1 MYCSTKRDVL
11 MKKNSFTKIE
21 KIIDAAKNGK
31 MYILVDDENRENEGD
46 LVVPASNITAKK
58 INFMAK
64 YGRGLICLSLT
75 GKQAKKLNLSLM
87 SPVNKSR
94 NQTAFTV
101 SIEARKGVTTGIS
114 AKDRY
119 VTIKTAIKKNVK
131 KKEIVS
137 PGHIFPI
144 IAKDGGVLV
153 RAGHTEGSVDISKL
167 ANKNPSGVICE
178 IMNDNGKMAK
188 GKELIEFANNHKLKI
203 GRIDDLIAYRLKVE
217 KLVKLKKTDSIK
229 IQNQKY
235 KIKVFENILD
245 GSENF
250 ALIKGKIIPGKKI
263 RVRVISSNLVQNYLM
278 GKKFPDLFNKTIKYF
293 KKFNNC
299 VLVFIKDTNLK
310 SVTQTLSVFKSI
322 KNYKKSDQMIR
333 NYGIG
338 AQIIKSLNIKKMIL
352 VTRSPKKVVSLEGF
366 GIKIIKQEII
376 KWKKKYL

>member
-1 MYCSTKRDVL
+1 

-21 KIIDAAKNGK
+21 KIINAAKKGE

-58 INFMAK
+58 INFMAT
-64 YGRGLICLSLT
+64 YGRGLICLALT

-101 SIEARKGVTTGIS
+101 SIEAKRGVTTGIS

-119 VTIKTAIKKNVK
+119 VTIKTAIKNNVK

-144 IAKDGGVLV
+144 IAKEGGVLV

-167 ANKNPSGVICE
+167 AKKNPSGVICE
-178 IMNDNGKMAK
+178 IMNDKGKMAK
-188 GKELIEFANNHKLKI
+188 GKELIDFANNHKLKI
-203 GRIDDLIAYRLKVE
+203 GRIDDLIAHRLKVE
-217 KLVKLKKTDSIK
+217 KLVKLKKTDTIK

-235 KIKVFENILD
+235 KIKIFENILD

-250 ALIKGKIIPGKKI
+250 ALIKGRILARKNI
-263 RVRVISSNLVQNYLM
+263 RVRVISSNLVRNYLM

-293 KKFNNC
+293 KNFNNC
-299 VLVFIKDTNLK
+299 VLIFIKDTNLK
-310 SVTQTLSVFKSI
+310 SVSQTLTAYKSN
-322 KNYKKSDQMIR
+322 KNHKSSDKLIR

-338 AQIIKSLNIKKMIL
+338 AQIIKSLNIKNMIL
-352 VTRSPKKVVSLEGF
+352 VTRSQKKIVSLEGF
-366 GIKIIKQEII
+366 GLRIIRQEII
-376 KWKKKYL
+376 K